1 MKRFWVLCSLLC
13 LFLLSAQEVLAI
25 GRVYAR
31 FPNNASSPIYN
42 LRIKTLRATVAIHD
56 QLAVTHVDQEFTNDT
71 NYRLEGFYIF
81 KLPEGAQVH
90 EMYLWINGQ
99 RVPYVVK
106 RREEAVVKYQEIVS
120 KIADPAIL
128 EQLGANLFKLR
139 IFPFDAKGTRRIE
152 IQYSQPLPYN
162 KGSIQ
167 YVFPLDMQD
176 YTSAA
181 IEQASIVVDLQSQL
195 PFTSVETSV
204 AQSPTA
210 VVITKL
216 SNVHYKVEYGL
227 ENVSFSKDFTVRC
240 LLDRSQTS
248 MLALTYRPDTLS
260 ESPYFILWSA
270 VPDTLYSDS
279 ITTRELTFVAD
290 VSSSMEGTR
299 IQQVKEAL
307 RGFVDFLTDKDK
319 FNIVAFSTGSQRF
332 RSDLVPATAA
342 NKDSARLF
350 IGQLNALGLTNF
362 EDALHQ
368 SLLQSFSDSLHSAV
382 VFLTDGVPSWGQ
394 TIPDSL
400 LALARRWNTK
410 GIKIYPVGVGEEND
424 YSLLTNIGRQSG
436 GFLTRV
442 AADDSIFLEMKDL
455 YRLLFLPRLRNIAF
469 QYGSIG
475 AYDVHPTPLP
485 DVYAGDQLLTTGRFT
500 TGGTATVRMTG
511 TAGTWQK
518 SFEQEVVFSDT
529 SRAWLAVAR
538 YWGARK
544 IQSVLDLI
552 AQIGERKEL
561 VDQVIALSIKYSV
574 LTPYTAFLVV
584 EPTTTPGTDVEPP
597 AEVPTAFALS
607 QNFPNPFNPST
618 TIHYTLVNAAP
629 VFVTLEIYDLLGR
642 HVKTLVARV
651 QERGR
656 YTVRWDA
663 KDERGRAVA
672 AGSYI
677 YRLSAGGN
685 VASHVM
691 ILTK

>member
-1 MKRFWVLCSLLC
+1 MKRFWMICSLVC
-13 LFLLSAQEVLAI
+13 LFLLSAQEVWAI

-31 FPNNASSPIYN
+31 FPNNTSSPIYN

-56 QLAVTHVDQEFTNDT
+56 QLAVTHVDQEFANDT

-81 KLPEGAQVH
+81 TLPEGAQVH

-99 RVPYVVK
+99 RVPYTVK
-106 RREEAVVKYQEIVS
+106 KREDAVVKYQEIVS
-120 KIADPAIL
+120 RIADPAIL
-128 EQLGANLFKLR
+128 EQLGSNTFKLR
-139 IFPFDAKGTRRIE
+139 IFPFDAMGTRRIE
-152 IQYSQPLPYN
+152 IQYSQPLAYN

-204 AQSPTA
+204 AQNPTA

-216 SNVHYKVEYGL
+216 SDVHYKVEYGL
-227 ENVSFSKDFTVRC
+227 ENVAFSKDFSVRC
-240 LLDRSQTS
+240 LLDRGQTS
-248 MLALTYRPDTLS
+248 MLALTYSPDTLS
-260 ESPYFILWSA
+260 EAPYFILWSA

-290 VSSSMEGTR
+290 VSSSMEGVR
-299 IQQVKEAL
+299 IQQVKDAL
-307 RGFVDFLTDKDK
+307 RAFVDFLTDKDK

-332 RSDLVPATAA
+332 RSDLVQATEA
-342 NKDSARLF
+342 NKDSARVF
-350 IGQLNALGLTNF
+350 IGQLIALGLTNF

-368 SLLQSFSDSLHSAV
+368 SLLQAFTDSLHAAV

-394 TIPDSL
+394 INADSL
-400 LALARRWNTK
+400 LALTHRWNTI
-410 GIKIYPVGVGEEND
+410 GAKIYPVGVGGEND
-424 YSLLTNIGRQSG
+424 YSLLTNLGKQNG

-469 QYGSIG
+469 EYSSLG
-475 AYDVHPTPLP
+475 AFDVHPTPLP

-500 TGGTATVRMTG
+500 TGGTETIRMTG
-511 TAGTWQK
+511 TAGTAVK
-518 SFEQEVVFSDT
+518 SFEQAVFFPDT

-552 AQIGERKEL
+552 AQIGERQEL
-561 VDQVIALSIKYSV
+561 IDQVVALSIKYSV

-584 EPTTTPGTDVEPP
+584 EPSTGIVIAVETLPDQP
-597 AEVPTAFALS
+597 SAFALS
-607 QNFPNPFNPST
+607 QNYPNPFNPST
-618 TIHYTLVNAAP
+618 TIHYALANAAP
-629 VFVTLEIYDLLGR
+629 LFVTLHIYDLLGR
-642 HVKTLVARV
+642 HVKTLVAEM
-651 QERGR
+651 QTSGS
-656 YTVRWDA
+656 YTVRWDGT
-663 KDERGRAVA
+663 DERGCVVA

-685 VASHVM
+685 VASHIM
-691 ILTK
+691 ILMK

>member
-1 MKRFWVLCSLLC
+1 MKRFWILCSLLC
-13 LFLLSAQEVLAI
+13 LWLLAAQEVLAI

-31 FPNNASSPIYN
+31 FPNNAYSQIYN
-42 LRIKTLRATVAIHD
+42 LRIKTMRATVAIHD

-81 KLPEGAQVH
+81 SLPEGAQVH
-90 EMYLWINGQ
+90 EMYLWINGV

-106 RREEAVVKYQEIVS
+106 KREDAIVKYQEIVS

-128 EQLGANLFKLR
+128 EQLGSNTFKLR
-139 IFPFDAKGTRRIE
+139 IFPFDAKGSRRIE
-152 IQYSQPLPYN
+152 IQYSQPLAYD

-181 IEQASIVVDLQSQL
+181 IEQASIVIDLQSQL
-195 PFTSVETSV
+195 PFTSVVTSV

-216 SNVHYKVEYGL
+216 TDVHYKVEYGL
-227 ENVSFSKDFTVRC
+227 ENVAFSKDFTVRC
-240 LLDRSQTS
+240 YLDRGQTS
-248 MLALTYRPDTLS
+248 MLALTYRPDSLS
-260 ESPYFILWSA
+260 ESPYFILWSN

-279 ITTRELTFVAD
+279 INTRELTFVAD

-299 IQQVKEAL
+299 IEQVKEAL
-307 RGFVDFLTDKDK
+307 RAFVDFLTDKDK
-319 FNIVAFSTGSQRF
+319 FNIIAFSTGSQKF

-342 NKDSARLF
+342 NKDSARTF
-350 IGQLNALGLTNF
+350 IGQLTALGLTNF

-368 SLLQSFSDSLHSAV
+368 SLLQGFSDSLHSAV

-394 TIPDSL
+394 TNADSL
-400 LALARRWNTK
+400 LALTRRWNTNR
-410 GIKIYPVGVGEEND
+410 IKIYPVGVGGEND
-424 YSLLTNIGRQSG
+424 YSLLTNLGRQSG

-442 AADDSIFLEMKDL
+442 AADDSILLEMKDL

-469 QYGSIG
+469 QYGPVG

-511 TAGTWQK
+511 TAGSSLKT
-518 SFEQEVVFSDT
+518 FEENVFFPDT
-529 SRAWLAVAR
+529 SHAWLAVAR

-574 LTPYTAFLVV
+574 LTPYTAFLIV
-584 EPTTTPGTDVEPP
+584 EPTSSSGTSVDPQ
-597 AEVPTAFALS
+597 ADLPTAFALS
-607 QNFPNPFNPST
+607 RNFPNPFNPST
-618 TIHYTLVNAAP
+618 TIQYTLANAAP

-642 HVKTLVARV
+642 HVKTLVAEV
-651 QERGR
+651 QARGR
-656 YTVRWDA
+656 YTVKWDGT
-663 KDERGRAVA
+663 DERGRIVA
-672 AGSYI
+672 AGNYI

-685 VASHVM
+685 VASHIMVM
-691 ILTK
+691 MK